1 MRLQSLM
8 IRKSL
13 QMLVTLPE
21 SVLVCVKYYVLQ
33 VRNLKMEVSGESTHN
48 AAVCERREI
57 DSSHG
62 RKYQS

>member
-1 MRLQSLM
+1 
-8 IRKSL
+8 
-13 QMLVTLPE
+13 MLVTLPE
-21 SVLVCVKYYVLQ
+21 SVLACVKYYVLQ
-33 VRNLKMEVSGESTHN
+33 VRNLKMEVSGESSHN